1 MSGPIQIKCLNS
13 GDANFKAT
21 LMASLSLPSADD
33 NAIDAAV
40 MGILADVKA
49 RGDAAVL
56 DYTKRFDRLS
66 SANTA
71 TSVADLEISRSDLEK
86 AYLQLPAEQKSALD
100 IAASR
105 VRAYHEQQRKIGRAH
120 V

>member
-1 MSGPIQIKCLNS
+1 MAASIQIKRLNS
-13 GDANFKAT
+13 SDANFKAT

-33 NAIDAAV
+33 NAIDAV
-40 MGILADVKA
+40 VVGILADVKA

-71 TSVADLEISRSDLEK
+71 KSVADVEIARGDLVQ
-86 AYLQLPAEQKSALD
+86 AYLQLPP
-100 IAASR
+100 
-105 VRAYHEQQRKIGRAH
+105 
-120 V
+120 

>member
-1 MSGPIQIKCLNS
+1 MKIKRLNS
-13 GDANFKAT
+13 SDANFKAT

-33 NAIDAAV
+33 NAIDTTV
-40 MGILADVKA
+40 MAILADVKE

-71 TSVADLEISRSDLEK
+71 KSVADLEIARGDLEQ
-86 AYLQLPAEQKSALD
+86 AYLQLPPEQKNALD

-105 VRAYHEQQRKIGRAH
+105 VRA
-120 V
+120 

>member
-1 MSGPIQIKCLNS
+1 MSGQIKIKRLNS
-13 GDANFKAT
+13 SDANFKAT

-40 MGILADVKA
+40 VGILADVKA

-66 SANTA
+66 IANTA
-71 TSVADLEISRSDLEK
+71 KSVADLEIARGDLEQ
-86 AYLQLPAEQKSALD
+86 AYLQLPPEQMTFNAPRFIKVISLFKAVV
-100 IAASR
+100 IC
-105 VRAYHEQQRKIGRAH
+105 H
-120 V
+120 